1 MTEQSCA
8 LIRFG
13 IGQSAS
19 ASWFFKSAE
28 SGTMMMALS
37 RSTQWSRMRRTNII
51 IILILLFLQQQQQ
64 QNSALAGAFVVPG
77 PPRRRRASVTS
88 NPLVAASSTKA
99 EASPPFFSSSSNQ
112 KTLATGMTMT
122 EKVAMNV
129 IGVGL
134 TTAVVTALANSKLNA
149 FLMTPTPD
157 LLNLEEVGEAI
168 LRVSLPS
175 STAEVVSV
183 TLAESAAGVVAAAV
197 SLFVAVGL
205 GAVGQQ
211 NNIRT
216 RETLAV
222 DTIGRAIGNGDF
234 LVAQAT
240 AMPVLE
246 SLGIPPA
253 VATIV
258 AVVFAAIPAEVV
270 KITSAKQTVKRMQ
283 EEMLLRQLLREEEEE
298 ANRRRRDPPFSFFDS
313 LNNNKQVGNSKQQEQ
328 ETTLTELDMDILSTK
343 NVNDSLAV
351 EIVSDLIKWLGFT
364 VLCADLGGR
373 IVMSDGR
380 HLFPGLESAAF
391 GATASLSAQIYSDIL
406 YAYFGFGGVEK
417 QRQVRSRTIQ
427 TWLSAY
433 ANEAISGATLFG
445 VYEIIKI
452 PSKAFISA
460 FLSGGVEGCIGSQE
474 FDLCVQS
481 YVLSNPPAATPEAEL
496 RSLITALV
504 SVVNQLVPWNI

>member
-1 MTEQSCA
+1 MV
-8 LIRFG
+8 
-13 IGQSAS
+13 
-19 ASWFFKSAE
+19 
-28 SGTMMMALS
+28 ALS
-37 RSTQWSRMRRTNII
+37 RSTPRSRMRHTNIM
-51 IILILLFLQQQQQ
+51 ILILLVLQQQE
-64 QNSALAGAFVVPG
+64 QNLALAAAFVVPG
-77 PPRRRRASVTS
+77 PPRRGRPSATS

-99 EASPPFFSSSSNQ
+99 EASPPFLSSSNQ
-112 KTLATGMTMT
+112 NTLATGMSMT

-211 NNIRT
+211 NIRT
-216 RETLAV
+216 RETVAV
-222 DTIGRAIGNGDF
+222 DKIGRAIGNGDF

-283 EEMLLRQLLREEEEE
+283 EERLLWQLLREEEEE
-298 ANRRRRDPPFSFFDS
+298 ANRRRRLRDPPFSFFDG
-313 LNNNKQVGNSKQQEQ
+313 LNKNQMGNTKQQPLQ
-328 ETTLTELDMDILSTK
+328 ETTLMELDMDVLSTT

-427 TWLSAY
+427 TWLAAY
-433 ANEAISGATLFG
+433 ANETISGATLFG
-445 VYEIIKI
+445 VYDIIKI

-474 FDLCVQS
+474 FELCVQS
-481 YVLSNPPAATPEAEL
+481 YILSNPPAATPEAEL